1 MPAKA
6 GMARLRV
13 QAAVRMAAFP
23 PTERAFGQSAS
34 VVRRSVSFA
43 LHGQSRCRTKRSSAS
58 SKVWDIVMDTP
69 SHD

>member
-23 PTERAFGQSAS
+23 QLRPAPSWSATS
-34 VVRRSVSFA
+34 
-43 LHGQSRCRTKRSSAS
+43 G
-58 SKVWDIVMDTP
+58 
-69 SHD
+69 